1 MPIQRYMEHG
11 VIFTPQTLSKM
22 SEAFTAAEEALEIG
36 ADETKRQAVAQF
48 LIRLAREDGEF
59 DAAALRDRAVAAFR
73 DPAASICQEATSSR
87 PSAPEA
93 RGALD

>member
-1 MPIQRYMEHG
+1 MPIRRYMEHG

-22 SEAFTAAEEALEIG
+22 SEAFTAAVETLEIG
-36 ADETKRQAVAQF
+36 ADEIKRQAVAQF
-48 LIRLAREDGEF
+48 IIRLAREDGEF

-73 DPAASICQEATSSR
+73 DPAASIYQEAASSR
-87 PSAPEA
+87 PSALEA